1 MSDNSAPPPSATPPG
16 ATPAPAEVVVALDSA
31 RSWRRGK
38 RAEDDSLRLSTIG
51 VVIEHGRVL
60 RQPLRL
66 GIGTISVG
74 AVDPGPARARSN
86 EGRFPI
92 LRRLGPTAVVPR
104 SEGIEGWLWTS
115 SGGTG
120 LTMLCEEDEAP
131 NAALVFAKPLSED
144 AVTRAFEPDFVTAL
158 AARSPLGVPA
168 VHGLLFRVADP
179 LHAGRAFSR
188 FGFERPLTDREVP
201 PALRRSLPTDR
212 SADPVLRLGT
222 DERAAARS
230 LAPPGFS

>member
-1 MSDNSAPPPSATPPG
+1 MSDRSAPPPSATPPG
-16 ATPAPAEVVVALDSA
+16 AKPAPTEVVVALDAA
-31 RSWRRGK
+31 RSWRRAK
-38 RAEDDSLRLSTIG
+38 RAGEECMRLSTIG
-51 VVIEHGRVL
+51 VVIEHARVL

-66 GIGTISVG
+66 GLGTISVG
-74 AVDPGPARARSN
+74 VVDSGPARARSN

-115 SGGTG
+115 TGGSG
-120 LTMLCEEDEAP
+120 LTMLGEDDEAP

-144 AVTRAFEPDFVTAL
+144 AVTRAFEPEFVTAL

-179 LHAGRAFSR
+179 LAAERAFAR

-201 PALRRSLPTDR
+201 PTLRRSLPTDR
-212 SADPVLRLGT
+212 SADPVLRLGG

-230 LAPPGFS
+230 IAPPGSS

>member
-1 MSDNSAPPPSATPPG
+1 MSDRSAPPPSASPPG
-16 ATPAPAEVVVALDSA
+16 AKTGPTEVVVALDAA

-38 RAEDDSLRLSTIG
+38 RVEEDCLRLSTLG
-51 VVIEHGRVL
+51 MVIEHGRVL

-74 AVDPGPARARSN
+74 VVESGAARARSN
-86 EGRFPI
+86 EGRFPV

-115 SGGTG
+115 TGGSG
-120 LTMLCEEDEAP
+120 LTLLCEDDEAP

-144 AVTRAFEPDFVTAL
+144 AVTRAFEPEFVTAL

-179 LHAGRAFSR
+179 LAAERAFSR

-201 PALRRSLPTDR
+201 PTLRRSLPTDR
-212 SADPVLRLGT
+212 SADPMVRLGG
-222 DERAAARS
+222 DARAAGS
-230 LAPPGFS
+230 IAPPGFS